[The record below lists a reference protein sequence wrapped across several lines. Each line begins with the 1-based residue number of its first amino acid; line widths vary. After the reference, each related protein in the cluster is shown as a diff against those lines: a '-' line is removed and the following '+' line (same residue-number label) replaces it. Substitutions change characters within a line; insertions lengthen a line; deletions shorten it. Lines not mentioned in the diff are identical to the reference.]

1 MVSNGSLN
9 GNVLNI
15 VTQLSWLKCRK
26 IPVTVPVTRDRMKT
40 MRDRTKK
47 DNDLPAAAAGNLFPY
62 KLSWLKMP

>member
-1 MVSNGSLN
+1 
-9 GNVLNI
+9 
-15 VTQLSWLKCRK
+15 
-26 IPVTVPVTRDRMKT
+26 MKT